1 MDLTR
6 HAVVREARGG
16 GLDALEGGL
25 AEGGV
30 LKRLGLGGI
39 EAELAADRLELVG
52 IDDATAA
59 MNGRSSPTTMHCEK
73 RRSEV
78 MADSRSAGGTFS
90 PVLVT
95 MISLIRPVMRML
107 PSG

>member
-1 MDLTR
+1 
-6 HAVVREARGG
+6 
-16 GLDALEGGL
+16 
-25 AEGGV
+25 
-30 LKRLGLGGI
+30 
-39 EAELAADRLELVG
+39 
-52 IDDATAA
+52 
-59 MNGRSSPTTMHCEK
+59 MHCEK